1 MNFLQIFVIAVAIGI
16 TSLDEHA
23 VTGRIKMSEI
33 INSDLC
39 RNETEE
45 KIYNVCMDLAVFL
58 IEKNR
63 RYGNSAIKPIRV
75 LSKANEQEQIFI
87 RMDDKLSRLMSMD
100 ASIDDKY
107 EALKDFVGYWVLLEV
122 QRGERGKDE

>member
-1 MNFLQIFVIAVAIGI
+1 
-16 TSLDEHA
+16 
-23 VTGRIKMSEI
+23 MSEI

-75 LSKANEQEQIFI
+75 LSKANEQEQLFI
-87 RMDDKLSRLMSMD
+87 RMDDKLSRLMACD

-122 QRGERGKDE
+122 QRGERGTDE

>member
-1 MNFLQIFVIAVAIGI
+1 
-16 TSLDEHA
+16 
-23 VTGRIKMSEI
+23 MSDI
-33 INSDLC
+33 INVDLC

-63 RYGNSAIKPIRV
+63 RYGNSAISPARI
-75 LSKANEQEQIFI
+75 LSKADPKEQIFI
-87 RMDDKLSRLMSMD
+87 RMDDKLSRLMAGD

-122 QRGERGKDE
+122 QRGERGADG

>member
-1 MNFLQIFVIAVAIGI
+1 MFIINLG
-16 TSLDEHA
+16 DHA